1 MKNLMISSLFA
12 ALVAVSLAGTTA
24 EAQAYSTGT
33 CVNLASHLSIGSRGS
48 EVRTLQSFLVAQNY
62 PGGGS
67 WMITGYYGQATA
79 AAVRIFQQYR
89 GVPQTGVVDGATRA
103 AIANASCGYLAPASS
118 APFNYSSYV
127 QYPYSYTYPAYVT
140 PTGAVSITSMSQNTG
155 VPGDSLTLYGVGFD
169 PVNTVS
175 FGSQTLSGVSSNGT
189 SLTFVIPSYYTYAAN
204 QSVQLSVA
212 NSRGTSNKMTFT
224 IYPYGTYYPYSQY
237 PYQYQ
242 FGCAYGGFGCPTGG
256 VPTVSY
262 LTPTSGGIGTA
273 VTIFGTGFSASGNS
287 VHFGNGVIANLN
299 SPDGRSVSFTVP
311 AQLTG
316 FGTQPI
322 AMGTY
327 NVSVTN
333 AQGLTSNTVPFTITS
348 TGSSAA
354 PSITGL
360 NGPTTL
366 ATGQQGTWTVQVNNP
381 SGSYLTVSV
390 NWGDATVYGAS
401 ASAPQTLS
409 TQGGTSITFT
419 HTYYVNGTY
428 TPTFTVSNAYGA
440 QNSTSAT
447 VVVSGQTV
455 GAVSLSYLSPSA
467 GRVGTQIVI
476 SGTGFSAYDNTVHF
490 GVGGMQHVSSV
501 NGTTIAYTIPS
512 YLSPCD
518 TQMGGY
524 CAQYAQQVTP
534 GTYPI
539 YITNANGTS
548 NVLYFQVQ

>member
-1 MKNLMISSLFA
+1 MKNLITSSLFA
-12 ALVAVSLAGTTA
+12 VLVAATFVGVPVQ
-24 EAQAYSTGT
+24 AQTYAIGA
-33 CVNLASHLSIGSRGS
+33 CVNLTSNLSVGSRGS

-89 GVPQTGVVDGATRA
+89 GLSQTGIVDSATRT
-103 AIANASCGYLAPASS
+103 AIANASCGYLTTPTVGT
-118 APFNYSSYV
+118 PLNYSSYFT
-127 QYPYSYTYPAYVT
+127 YPYTYPTYT
-140 PTGAVSITSMSQNTG
+140 NPGTVSITSMSQNTG

-169 PVNTVS
+169 SVNTIY
-175 FGSQTLSGVSSNGT
+175 FGSQTLSGISSNGT
-189 SLTFVIPSYYTYAAN
+189 SLTLTIPSYYTYAAN
-204 QSVQLSVA
+204 QSVQLYVA

-224 IYPYGTYYPYSQY
+224 IYPYGTYYPYNQY
-237 PYQYQ
+237 PYQNQ
-242 FGCAYGGFGCPTGG
+242 FSCLYGGFGCPTGG

-262 LTPTSGGIGTA
+262 LTPTSGGVGTT

-287 VHFGNGVIANLN
+287 VHLGNGVIANLN

-322 AMGTY
+322 AVGTY

-333 AQGLTSNTVPFTITS
+333 AQGLTSNTLPFTITS
-348 TGSSAA
+348 TSASAA

-366 ATGQQGTWTVQVNNP
+366 ATGQQGTWTVQINNP
-381 SGSYLTVSV
+381 SSSYLTVSV
-390 NWGDATVYGAS
+390 AWGDTSVYGAA

-409 TQGGTSITFT
+409 VQGQTSVTFT
-419 HTYYVNGTY
+419 HTYYVSGTY

-447 VVVSGQTV
+447 VVVSGQTA
-455 GAVSLSYLSPSA
+455 GAVFLSYLSPSA

-476 SGTGFSAYDNTVHF
+476 SGTGFNAYDNTVHF
-490 GVGGMQHVSSV
+490 GVGGTQHVSSV
-501 NGTTIAYTIPS
+501 NGTTIYYTIPS
-512 YLSPCD
+512 YVSPCD
-518 TQMGGY
+518 TQVSGY
-524 CAQYAQQVTP
+524 CALYAQQVTP

-548 NVLYFQVQ
+548 NVLNFQVQ